1 MESGSA
7 RWIGWALPWGAWVRW
22 YTTDSVRNVA
32 LIRPSVRTGAPSP
45 QGKALVTQY
54 NFAGWYH
61 LKSLPLGGRW
71 LRSRRMRA
79 TYRKQSV
86 VY

>member
-7 RWIGWALPWGAWVRW
+7 RWIGWVLPWGAWVRW
-22 YTTDSVRNVA
+22 YTTDSVRDVA

-54 NFAGWYH
+54 NFAE
-61 LKSLPLGGRW
+61 
-71 LRSRRMRA
+71 
-79 TYRKQSV
+79 
-86 VY
+86 